1 MDSQQALA
9 AFEDLFSKLQL
20 LQSEYDR
27 LSGVKDR
34 EVPKSLKQL
43 VKI

>member
-1 MDSQQALA
+1 M

-20 LQSEYDR
+20 LQAEYDR
-27 LSGVKDR
+27 LEGGRSGKP
-34 EVPKSLKQL
+34 EVPKTLQQL